1 MAMLEALGLESV
13 EELFSPI
20 PPELRLAG
28 SLTIPGPLSD
38 IELTQR
44 CRELASQNLDGTR
57 APCFAGTG
65 VYDHFMPSTVAHL
78 AYRGEFATAYTAYQP
93 ELSQGMLAALFEFQ
107 TMVCEL
113 TGMDVSNSSVY
124 DGGTALTEAAFVA
137 AASTKRKRVLVA
149 STVNPRYVQCLR
161 TGAGASLGIDV
172 APAEGGVCQPG
183 ALAAALTADHAA
195 VIVQHPNYF
204 GCLEQVRTIAEAAHA
219 AGALFAVSFDPISLG
234 LLEAPGAYGA
244 DIAVGEGGS
253 MCGPMNLGGPGLGL
267 FTCRKSLVRSL
278 PGRVVGKTVDHDGR
292 VGYVNT
298 LQTREQHIR
307 RDKATSNI
315 CTNQALCAVA
325 AGVYMATMGPSGIR
339 RVGELCLQK
348 AHYAAD
354 RIARLEGFEL
364 AFRAPFFKEFVVRCP
379 RPAAELIA
387 AVGASG
393 AAVAGVDVS
402 AAIGDGGDYL
412 AIAVTEKR
420 SRAEIDALVGAL
432 GAAAGVSSD
441 A

>member
-1 MAMLEALGLESV
+1 
-13 EELFSPI
+13 
-20 PPELRLAG
+20 
-28 SLTIPGPLSD
+28 
-38 IELTQR
+38 
-44 CRELASQNLDGTR
+44 
-57 APCFAGTG
+57 
-65 VYDHFMPSTVAHL
+65 
-78 AYRGEFATAYTAYQP
+78 
-93 ELSQGMLAALFEFQ
+93 
-107 TMVCEL
+107 
-113 TGMDVSNSSVY
+113 
-124 DGGTALTEAAFVA
+124 
-137 AASTKRKRVLVA
+137 
-149 STVNPRYVQCLR
+149 
-161 TGAGASLGIDV
+161 
-172 APAEGGVCQPG
+172 
-183 ALAAALTADHAA
+183 
-195 VIVQHPNYF
+195 
-204 GCLEQVRTIAEAAHA
+204 
-219 AGALFAVSFDPISLG
+219 
-234 LLEAPGAYGA
+234 
-244 DIAVGEGGS
+244 
-253 MCGPMNLGGPGLGL
+253 MNLGGPGLGL
-267 FTCRKSLVRSL
+267 FTCRKRLVRYQ
-278 PGRVVGKTVDHDGR
+278 PGRVVGETVDHDGR
-292 VGYVNT
+292 VCYVNT